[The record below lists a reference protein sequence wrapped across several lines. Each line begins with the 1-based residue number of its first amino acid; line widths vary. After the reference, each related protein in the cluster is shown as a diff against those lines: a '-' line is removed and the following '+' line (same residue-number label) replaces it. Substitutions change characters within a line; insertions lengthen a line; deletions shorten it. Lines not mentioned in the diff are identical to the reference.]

1 MDNMNEIMKDIESAH
16 FISWDCEFSGLR
28 TENIVRPFDTPEEV
42 FYKEV
47 KTTDGFIMIQLG
59 LSFFRFEK
67 IAAKSEATKSNDKN
81 NKVFCK
87 TYNIYVYPQT
97 KNATFMCQGQS
108 LSFLANNDF
117 DFNKLFKNGINYC
130 NEVEEEK
137 LLKEF
142 DDRQTTREEF
152 IQQRKT
158 NEPVD
163 NSNKNYLE
171 IPDNEREM
179 IMKAKLVRH
188 NKHVVIFLI
197 N

>member
-59 LSFFRFEK
+59 LSFFRIEK
-67 IAAKSEATKSNDKN
+67 IAAKSDATKSDDKN

-97 KNATFMCQGQS
+97 KNATFMCQGSS
-108 LSFLANNDF
+108 LAFLANNDF

-130 NEVEEEK
+130 NEAEEEK

-142 DDRQTTREEF
+142 DERQNAREEF
-152 IQQRKT
+152 IQQRKN
-158 NEPVD
+158 NEPAND
-163 NSNKNYLE
+163 SNKNYIE
-171 IPDNEREM
+171 TPDNEKEM
-179 IMKAKLVRH
+179 MMNARLVQ
-188 NKHVVIFLI
+188 L
-197 N
+197 

>member
-1 MDNMNEIMKDIESAH
+1 MDNMNEILKDIESCH

-59 LSFFRFEK
+59 LSFFRVEK
-67 IAAKSEATKSNDKN
+67 VTAKSEDTESDDKS

-87 TYNIYVYPQT
+87 TYNIYVYPQN

-108 LSFLANNDF
+108 LAFLASNDF

-130 NEVEEEK
+130 NEAEEEK
-137 LLKEF
+137 LIREF
-142 DDRQTTREEF
+142 EERQNVREEF

-158 NEPVD
+158 EEPVD
-163 NSNKNYLE
+163 NSNKNYLD
-171 IPDNEREM
+171 IPSNEREM
-179 IMKAKLVRH
+179 MTKAKLAQ
-188 NKHVVIFLI
+188 F
-197 N
+197 